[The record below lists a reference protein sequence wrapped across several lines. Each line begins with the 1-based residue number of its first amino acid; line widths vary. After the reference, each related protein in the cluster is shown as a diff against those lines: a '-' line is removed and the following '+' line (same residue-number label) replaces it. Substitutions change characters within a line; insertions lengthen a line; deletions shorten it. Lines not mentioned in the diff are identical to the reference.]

1 MIEGADKLQK
11 KLEEM
16 EKVNLKNG
24 IARGIALVQESAK
37 HIAPVHDGELRQ
49 KIMTDVSELGDG
61 TIRGTCWANVAHDR
75 YVELGT
81 GPKGQ
86 ASHNGISPNISPAYT
101 QSPWWIHEGSG
112 ADEIDRATAEH
123 YHFPYIETK
132 DGRFYQCTG
141 QPAQPFLYPALKNN
155 EDRITEIIGEEL
167 KKQL

>member
-1 MIEGADKLQK
+1 
-11 KLEEM
+11 M
-16 EKVNLKNG
+16 EKL
-24 IARGIALVQESAK
+24 IESRGQY
-37 HIAPVHDGELRQ
+37 DELRY
-49 KIMTDVSELGDG
+49 KVGEELR
-61 TIRGTCWANVAHDR
+61 T
-75 YVELGT
+75 
-81 GPKGQ
+81 
-86 ASHNGISPNISPAYT
+86 ISPNISPAYT

>member
-37 HIAPVHDGELRQ
+37 HIAPAHDGELRQ

-61 TIRGTCWANVAHDR
+61 TIRGTCWANGAYDR